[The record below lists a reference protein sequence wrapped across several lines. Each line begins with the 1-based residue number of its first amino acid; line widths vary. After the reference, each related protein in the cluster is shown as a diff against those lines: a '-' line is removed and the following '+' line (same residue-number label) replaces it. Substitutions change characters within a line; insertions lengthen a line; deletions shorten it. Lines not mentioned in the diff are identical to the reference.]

1 MSTSRVTPRTIP
13 AIQRERAR
21 TMRNAS
27 TPAERKLWS
36 RLRASSLMGYKF
48 SRQISVGPYICDFV
62 CRQAKLAI
70 ELDGSQ
76 HSEEGD
82 RARTDYLKAKGY
94 VVMRFWNQQVLQD
107 VDTVLL
113 TILAEVGTLGS
124 ALPPAPPASG
134 RGEE

>member
-13 AIQRERAR
+13 ALQRERAR

-27 TPAERKLWS
+27 TPAERQLWS

-62 CRQAKLAI
+62 CRQARLVI

-76 HSEEGD
+76 HSEETD
-82 RARTDYLKAKGY
+82 RARTDHLEAKGY

-107 VDTVLL
+107 VDSVLQM
-113 TILAEVGTLGS
+113 ILAELG
-124 ALPPAPPASG
+124 ALGHAPPPAPPASG
-134 RGEE
+134 RGDA